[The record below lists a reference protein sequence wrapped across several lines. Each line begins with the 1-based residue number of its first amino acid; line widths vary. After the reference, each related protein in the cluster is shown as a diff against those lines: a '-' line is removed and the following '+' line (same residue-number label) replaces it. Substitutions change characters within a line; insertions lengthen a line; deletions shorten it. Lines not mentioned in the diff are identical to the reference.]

1 MSKGTSTKPASTIDA
16 ISKIEAATEVAN
28 KANNVGNTAEPK
40 KIRKSNIGKQSQYI
54 HWRIV
59 SISTPV
65 TCSDGVPKIT
75 VLLEEPNEFIV
86 LDKKWSANLYVA
98 KEDLADIKVGDYYLQ
113 EGEGLDAAYKGKSMS
128 FEDFATKHLE
138 QGKIESTWYVYGLV
152 GYNWCQSDKPT
163 DEWSECVLT
172 DDDGN
177 LINGDIVYI
186 KKGFARFRG

>member
-1 MSKGTSTKPASTIDA
+1 MEKGTSTKKATTKTNKSL
-16 ISKIEAATEVAN
+16 SKIEAATEVAN

-40 KIRKSNIGKQSQYI
+40 QIRKSNLGKKSQYM

-59 SISTPV
+59 SISTPA

-75 VLLEEPNEFIV
+75 VLLEEPNEFIQ
-86 LDKKWSANLYVA
+86 KKWSANFYVA
-98 KEDLADIKVGDYYLQ
+98 EEDLAGLKVGDYYLQ

-128 FEDFATKHLE
+128 FAKFAEKYLE

-152 GYNWCQSDKPT
+152 GYNWHQNNKPT
-163 DEWSECVLT
+163 DDWSECVLT

-177 LINGDIVYI
+177 LIDGHIVYI

>member
-1 MSKGTSTKPASTIDA
+1 MGTSTKKATTSL
-16 ISKIEAATEVAN
+16 SKIEAATEVAN

-59 SISTPV
+59 SISTPK
-65 TCSDGVPKIT
+65 TCGDGVPKIT
-75 VLLEEPNEFIV
+75 VLLEEPNEFIQ
-86 LDKKWSANLYVA
+86 KKWSANFYVA
-98 KEDLADIKVGDYYLQ
+98 QEDLPGLKVGDYYLQ

-128 FEDFATKHLE
+128 FEEFAGKYLE

-152 GYNWCQSDKPT
+152 GYNWEQSDKPT

-177 LINGDIVYI
+177 PINGQTVYI